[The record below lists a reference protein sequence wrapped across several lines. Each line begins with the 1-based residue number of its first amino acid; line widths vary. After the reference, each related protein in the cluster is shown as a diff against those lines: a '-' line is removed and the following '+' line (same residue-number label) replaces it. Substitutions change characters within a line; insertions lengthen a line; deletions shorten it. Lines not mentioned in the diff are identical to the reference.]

1 VRPIAR
7 LEDELRTSGSVA
19 LLAGVAGLGAALA
32 RGVEPARGLVPFV
45 VVAAVLAAVSAF
57 ATRWLREGRGAV
69 PAPGGARVEP
79 TWQTVRRT
87 LVGLSLPVAA
97 VAVGTALAAGL
108 GAVLG
113 GVLAGI
119 GAVDLANM
127 GRARR
132 RRKESGQ
139 TLFRELGASPFAG
152 GRRALYT
159 RPT

>member
-1 VRPIAR
+1 MRPIAR
-7 LEDELRTSGSVA
+7 LEDELRASGSLAV
-19 LLAGVAGLGAALA
+19 LVGLAGLVAALA
-32 RGVEPARGLVPFV
+32 RGVEPGRGVVPFV
-45 VVAAVLAAVSAF
+45 VVAAVLGAVSAV
-57 ATRWLREGRGAV
+57 ATRWLREGRGAR
-69 PAPGGARVEP
+69 PAPAEARVEP
-79 TWQTVRRT
+79 ASQTVRRT
-87 LVGLSLPVAA
+87 LVALSLPVAA
-97 VAVGTALAAGL
+97 VAAGTALAAGL

-119 GAVDLANM
+119 GAVDLVNL
-127 GRARR
+127 GWARR